1 MQSVKTLIIY
11 LQEMI
16 KLITDLTEEI
26 SAAQISYWKKD
37 EMRNALK
44 ALKKKIDDKDRER
57 KAAVINEVVDLAK
70 SILTENPNLPF
81 FVHEFN
87 GKFVLYSSLCHY
99 TNIIPIGHPFEFCK
113 WGPGKNS
120 SNKSTNSVIVLPLW
134 QKLPK
139 TRQNET
145 IIALVPINAL
155 IYTSDFFNGGY

>member
-1 MQSVKTLIIY
+1 MV
-11 LQEMI
+11 

-26 SAAQISYWKKD
+26 SAAQVSYWKKD

-87 GKFVLYSSLCHY
+87 GKLLFCIPAYSITS
-99 TNIIPIGHPFEFCK
+99 TFF
-113 WGPGKNS
+113 
-120 SNKSTNSVIVLPLW
+120 SNRYVFI
-134 QKLPK
+134 
-139 TRQNET
+139 
-145 IIALVPINAL
+145 
-155 IYTSDFFNGGY
+155 

>member
-1 MQSVKTLIIY
+1 MV
-11 LQEMI
+11 

-87 GKFVLYSSLCHY
+87 GKFVLYSSLLTGAH
-99 TNIIPIGHPFEFCK
+99 NMFSRILGDSNFE
-113 WGPGKNS
+113 
-120 SNKSTNSVIVLPLW
+120 STNFFL
-134 QKLPK
+134 
-139 TRQNET
+139 QN
-145 IIALVPINAL
+145 
-155 IYTSDFFNGGY
+155 FFFT

>member
-1 MQSVKTLIIY
+1 MVR
-11 LQEMI
+11 
-16 KLITDLTEEI
+16 LITDLTEEI

-87 GKFVLYSSLCHY
+87 GKFVLCTFQLMSL
-99 TNIIPIGHPFEFCK
+99 
-113 WGPGKNS
+113 S
-120 SNKSTNSVIVLPLW
+120 L
-134 QKLPK
+134 
-139 TRQNET
+139 
-145 IIALVPINAL
+145 
-155 IYTSDFFNGGY
+155 

>member
-1 MQSVKTLIIY
+1 MVR
-11 LQEMI
+11 
-16 KLITDLTEEI
+16 LITDLTEEI

-87 GKFVLYSSLCHY
+87 GKFVLYSSLSQY
-99 TNIIPIGHPFEFCK
+99 TNFITIGHPAPLNLESGDTVK
-113 WGPGKNS
+113 IS
-120 SNKSTNSVIVLPLW
+120 SNKSTNSPWHSYMVSLRDIHSLYFTVI
-134 QKLPK
+134 
-139 TRQNET
+139 
-145 IIALVPINAL
+145 
-155 IYTSDFFNGGY
+155 FFCR